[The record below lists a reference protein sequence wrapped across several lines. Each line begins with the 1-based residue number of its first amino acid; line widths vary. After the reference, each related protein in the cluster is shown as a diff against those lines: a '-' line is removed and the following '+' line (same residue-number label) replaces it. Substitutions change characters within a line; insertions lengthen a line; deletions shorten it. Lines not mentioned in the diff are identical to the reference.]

1 VGRLSRRFWI
11 AIIIVVILVAFLS
24 LRNLAVLWTDEMW
37 FSSVGFSSVF
47 STLFYIKVG
56 LCFTFGAIFFF
67 IMWGNLLLTDRFGA
81 RDLSFDPEDE
91 VVRRYQNIVR
101 PYAKRIYAVIA
112 LFMGL
117 IAGLNAT
124 GQWQN
129 YILFTH
135 YESFHKTD
143 PLFHKDLG
151 FYIFTLPFVSF
162 VITWFLVVLIIAIIV
177 TAGFHFLNGGIRTT
191 RVSPRVSPKVKAHLS
206 VIGAAIALM
215 KAAGYLIAKW
225 ELVNSTNGIVQGGT
239 YTDIHAR
246 MPALTILFWLSL
258 ASAAILLYNVRSRG
272 WSLPVVAVG
281 LWAFVALV
289 IGVLYPTFL
298 QALKVSPNQESL
310 EAPYIQR
317 NIDATRAAFGLDKV
331 TYHSFA
337 GATSITASQ
346 VKTDLPTLQNIRLW
360 DPSNNIALETV
371 TRRQSIRSY
380 YDFPNLSVDRYYV
393 NGKLTPVLIG
403 ARQLNSENLPSN
415 SWVNQHLQY
424 THGIG
429 VAVVAANQVDG
440 STGNPVFDVSN
451 VPPESTNG
459 LPTLTQPDIYFGLGL
474 SGWVVANTKQL
485 ELNYQVNTGKNAG
498 TPVESHYQSTGGV
511 AVGGIFSRMAIALRL
526 GDFNFLISNQITSK
540 SRVMFVR
547 NVRQMAEKAAPF
559 LSFDS
564 QPYAVIANGEVDY
577 VLDGYTTTTQYPYSE
592 NASNLDIASGG
603 LPSSFNYAR
612 NSVKVVVNA
621 YTGSIK
627 FYVMDPT
634 DPIIEAYRS
643 AFPSMFLP
651 MSAMPETI
659 RTHLRYPQNLF
670 SIQAATYG
678 RYHIT
683 TASAFYSASDRW
695 EVSPTTGAGSPS
707 STLAVTKNFSTT
719 GEEVSSSITPMSPV
733 FTVGSLPSAG
743 EQQLLESIDYV
754 PSGNSSTV
762 QNLTA
767 FMIVTSNPNDYGQL
781 NIYETPRGET
791 VTGPLQADSEI
802 EQDSAV
808 SSIITPLDQHGSLV
822 LLGNNITVPLD
833 QSILYIRPLYVTSST
848 NPMPQL
854 RYVIAVY
861 NQSVS
866 IEPTLDGALSAVL
879 GATVNGNS
887 STTGPSG
894 GTTPTSNNSTAAQYL
909 AQASSDYA
917 DAQKALANG
926 QLGTYQQDVNK
937 MNEQLKLAQT
947 ALSSG
952 TTTTKK
958 KSTTTTTTT
967 TTTTAP
973 PSTTTTTAPPSTPKN
988 GSS

>member
-1 VGRLSRRFWI
+1 M
-11 AIIIVVILVAFLS
+11 ILVGFLS

-37 FSSVGFSSVF
+37 FSSVGLSNVF
-47 STLFYIKVG
+47 STLFFIKVG
-56 LCFTFGAIFFF
+56 LCLTFGAIFFF

-91 VVRRYQNIVR
+91 VVRRFQNVVR

-124 GQWQN
+124 GQWQS

-135 YESFHKTD
+135 YESFHKVD

-162 VITWFLVVLIIAIIV
+162 VITWFLVVLIIALIV
-177 TAGFHFLNGGIRTT
+177 TTGFHFLNGGIRTT
-191 RVSPRVSPKVKAHLS
+191 RATPRVSPRVKAHLS

-239 YTDIHAR
+239 YTDLHAR

-258 ASAAILLYNVRSRG
+258 AAAAILLYNVRLRG
-272 WSLPVVAVG
+272 WSLPAVAVG

-317 NIDATRAAFGLDKV
+317 NIDATRSAYGLDKV
-331 TYHSFA
+331 ANYPFGGST
-337 GATSITASQ
+337 TVTDSQ
-346 VKTDLPTLQNIRLW
+346 VKADMPTLNNIRLW
-360 DPSNNIALETV
+360 DPSANIALETV

-380 YDFPNLSVDRYYV
+380 YDFQSVSVDRYYI

-403 ARQLNSENLPSN
+403 ARQLNSNNLPSN
-415 SWVNQHLQY
+415 SWVNEHLQY

-429 VAVVAANQVDG
+429 AAVVAANQVDG
-440 STGNPVFDVSN
+440 TTGNPVFDVSN
-451 VPPESTNG
+451 VPPQSTNG
-459 LPTLTQPDIYFGLGL
+459 MPTLTQPDIYFGLGL
-474 SGWVVANTKQL
+474 SGWVVGDTKQP
-485 ELNYQVNTGKNAG
+485 ELDYQVNSGAKAG
-498 TPVESHYQSTGGV
+498 TPVESHYEGTGGV
-511 AVGGIFSRMAIALRL
+511 AVGNIFSRAALALRL

-540 SRVMFVR
+540 SRVMFER
-547 NVRQMAEKAAPF
+547 NVLQMAQKAAPF

-592 NASNLDIASGG
+592 NASNLNITMGG
-603 LPSSFNYAR
+603 LPGSFNYAR

-621 YTGSIK
+621 YSGAMK
-627 FYVMDPT
+627 YYVMDPN
-634 DPIIEAYRS
+634 DPIIKAYRS

-670 SIQAATYG
+670 SVQAATYG

-683 TASAFYSASDRW
+683 KASAFYSASDRW
-695 EVSPTTGAGSPS
+695 EVSPTTGAGKPS
-707 STLAVTKNFSTT
+707 STLAKTDVVNSA
-719 GEEVSSSITPMSPV
+719 GEITSSSNTPMSPV
-733 FTVGSLPSAG
+733 YTVGSLPNTS
-743 EQQLLESIDYV
+743 EQQLLESIDFV
-754 PSGNSSTV
+754 PSGNSNTV
-762 QNLTA
+762 QNLTG
-767 FMIVTSNPNDYGQL
+767 FMIATSNPDDYGQL
-781 NIYETPRGET
+781 DVYDTPPGQT

-802 EQDSAV
+802 NQDSNV
-808 SSIITPLDQHGSLV
+808 SSTITLLDQHGSEV
-822 LLGNNITVPLD
+822 LLGNNLTVPLD
-833 QSILYIRPLYVTSST
+833 SSVLYIRPLYVTSST

-854 RYVIAVY
+854 RYVIAVF
-861 NQSVS
+861 NQDVS
-866 IEPTLDGALSAVL
+866 IESTLDGALSHVL
-879 GATVNGNS
+879 GTSVSGSSPSGNS
-887 STTGPSG
+887 GGG
-894 GTTPTSNNSTAAQYL
+894 GTTPPPTNSTVAQYL
-909 AQASSDYA
+909 TRASDDYA
-917 DAQKALANG
+917 AAQTALANG
-926 QLGTYQQDVNK
+926 HLGTYQQDVNK
-937 MNEQLKLAQT
+937 MNQQLKLAQS

-952 TTTTKK
+952 TSTKTG
-958 KSTTTTTTT
+958 TTTTTTT
-967 TTTTAP
+967 TT
-973 PSTTTTTAPPSTPKN
+973 PSS
-988 GSS
+988 

>member
-37 FSSVGFSSVF
+37 FSSVGFSSIF
-47 STLFYIKVG
+47 STLFFIKVG
-56 LCFTFGAIFFF
+56 LCLTFGAIFFF

-135 YESFHKTD
+135 YESFHKVD

-191 RVSPRVSPKVKAHLS
+191 KVSPRVSPRVKAHLS

-215 KAAGYLIAKW
+215 KAAGYLVAKW

-258 ASAAILLYNVRSRG
+258 ASAGILLYNVRSRG
-272 WSLPVVAVG
+272 WSLPAVAVG

-317 NIDATRAAFGLDKV
+317 NIDATRSAFGLDKV
-331 TYHSFA
+331 EYHSFA
-337 GATSITASQ
+337 GATSISSSQ
-346 VKTDLPTLQNIRLW
+346 IKTDMPTLQNIRLW
-360 DPSNNIALETV
+360 DPSSNISLETV

-380 YDFPNLSVDRYYV
+380 YDFPSLSVDRYYV

-403 ARQLNSENLPSN
+403 ARQLNSGNLPSN

-451 VPPESTNG
+451 VPPQSTNG

-474 SGWVVANTKQL
+474 NGWVVANTKQP
-485 ELNYQVNTGKNAG
+485 ELNYQVNTGNNAG
-498 TPVESHYQSTGGV
+498 TPVESHYQGTGGV
-511 AVGGIFSRMAIALRL
+511 AVGNIFSRMALALRL

-547 NVRQMAEKAAPF
+547 DVRQMAEKAAPF

-564 QPYAVIANGEVDY
+564 QPYPVIANGEVDY

-592 NASNLDIASGG
+592 NASNLDISTGG
-603 LPSSFNYAR
+603 LPGSFNYAR

-621 YTGSIK
+621 YTGAMK

-670 SIQAATYG
+670 SVQAATYG

-707 STLAVTKNFSTT
+707 STLAVTRDVDAAT
-719 GEEVSSSITPMSPV
+719 GEVVSSSVTPMSPV
-733 FTVGSLPSAG
+733 FSVGSLPNAG

-767 FMIVTSNPNDYGQL
+767 FMIVTSNPNNYGQL

-802 EQDSAV
+802 EQNSTV

-861 NQSVS
+861 NQQVG
-866 IEPTLDGALSAVL
+866 IEPTLDGALSDVL
-879 GATVNGNS
+879 GASVSGS
-887 STTGPSG
+887 STTTSPSG
-894 GTTPTSNNSTAAQYL
+894 GTTPPATNSTVTQYL
-909 AQASSDYA
+909 AQASSDYTA
-917 DAQKALANG
+917 AQKALSNG
-926 QLGTYQQDVNK
+926 QLGTYQHDVNE
-937 MNEQLKLAQT
+937 MNQQLKLAQS
-947 ALSSG
+947 ALTSGSTTKTTKSSKSK
-952 TTTTKK
+952 TTT
-958 KSTTTTTTT
+958 ST
-967 TTTTAP
+967 
-973 PSTTTTTAPPSTPKN
+973 STTTTTAPPSTPK
-988 GSS
+988 SSSN